1 MKRHKKLVPFLGLL
15 GILLVLAGSSI
26 FLYHTLKDMPSSYAE
41 EARMNDVNERSSYTL
56 IEKEKEVASL
66 SSLNASSSEVKSSN
80 ENKDADGTEDDGN
93 NFKRYDGDEQYD
105 HYAKSGELERLMKSI
120 ADKSL
125 E

>member
-1 MKRHKKLVPFLGLL
+1 MRRHKKLVPFLGLL
-15 GILLVLAGSSI
+15 GILLVLAGSSL

-41 EARMNDVNERSSYTL
+41 EARMNDVNEESSYTL
-56 IEKEKEVASL
+56 IEKEVASL
-66 SSLNASSSEVKSSN
+66 SSLNASSSEVKGSN

>member
-1 MKRHKKLVPFLGLL
+1 MRRHKKLVPFLGLL
-15 GILLVLAGSSI
+15 GILLVLAGSSL

-41 EARMNDVNERSSYTL
+41 EARINDVNEGSSYTL
-56 IEKEKEVASL
+56 IEREVASL
-66 SSLNASSSEVKSSN
+66 SSLNASSSEVKDN
-80 ENKDADGTEDDGN
+80 NGNKDSDETEDDGN

-120 ADKSL
+120 ANKSL

>member
-1 MKRHKKLVPFLGLL
+1 MKRRNKLIPFLGLL

-41 EARMNDVNERSSYTL
+41 EAKGNDANEKNSYTL
-56 IEKEKEVASL
+56 IKKEKEVASL
-66 SSLNASSSEVKSSN
+66 SSVNASPSETKGN
-80 ENKDADGTEDDGN
+80 NKNKASEETEDDGN

-105 HYAKSGELERLMKSI
+105 HYAKSGELERLMKDI

-125 E
+125 D